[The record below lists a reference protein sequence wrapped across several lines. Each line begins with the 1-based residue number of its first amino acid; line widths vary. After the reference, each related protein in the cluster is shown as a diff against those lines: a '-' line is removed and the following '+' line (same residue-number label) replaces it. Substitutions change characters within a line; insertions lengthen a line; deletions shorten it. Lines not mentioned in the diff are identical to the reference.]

1 MNQSSWVRGAALVSV
16 LVTGAG
22 TAWADNVNPLAD
34 AVHAANDR
42 FSDVAVALKEGYNP
56 IPCDSS
62 PMGGGMGI
70 HYVNPDLIKGGV
82 LDITKPQAV
91 MYEPMPDGKL
101 ALIAVE
107 YIALK
112 GPAAL
117 QGHMMNYNAA
127 PNSYGLPEFYE
138 MHVWAWKK
146 NPLGTFADDNPDVSC
161 DAMKAAN

>member
-1 MNQSSWVRGAALVSV
+1 MNKINWLRAAALMSMLIAGAGAAR
-16 LVTGAG
+16 AE
-22 TAWADNVNPLAD
+22 NPLAD
-34 AVHAANDR
+34 AVRAANDR
-42 FSDVAVALKEGYNP
+42 FSDVAVAVKEGYTP
-56 IPCDSS
+56 IPCDAS

-91 MYEPMPDGKL
+91 MYEPTPDGKL
-101 ALIAVE
+101 SLIAVE

-112 GPAAL
+112 GPVAL

-161 DAMKAAN
+161 DAMKATN